1 MHLYLSPHHDDVC
14 FSLGHGAALTGG
26 ALVNV
31 FTRSAWVAIPRDLPA
46 GREARIAAI
55 SALRAGEDA
64 RFAAAAGLERHDLGL
79 AEPPLVGRDPFD
91 VRELKEEVD
100 LLSATL
106 APKVLQLLGAAG
118 GVAMPVLHCPMG
130 IGGHRNHLSTL
141 MAVRRLWPELAG
153 RCELRCYEDL
163 HYASAAAAR
172 ERGLTFFASLFDGW
186 ARTPLVTVLSPQ
198 DAGCKLERIGFYAS
212 QHPRPPE
219 MRQFTPASGLA
230 DGPHEIEWRVGPGR
244 A

>member
-14 FSLGHGAALTGG
+14 FSLGHGASLNGG
-26 ALVNV
+26 VLVNI
-31 FTRSAWVAIPRDLPA
+31 FTRSAWVASPRDLPA
-46 GREARIAAI
+46 ERDARIAAI

-64 RFAAAAGLERHDLGL
+64 RFAASVGLERHDLGL

-91 VRELKEEVD
+91 VRELKQEVD
-100 LLSATL
+100 LLSGSL
-106 APKVLQLLGAAG
+106 APLVLRLLDAG
-118 GVAMPVLHCPMG
+118 GEGARPVLHCPMG

-141 MAVRRLWPELAG
+141 MAVRRLWPQLAG

-172 ERGLTFFASLFDGW
+172 ERGLAFFASLFDGW
-186 ARTPLVTVLSPQ
+186 ARTPLVTVLSPEE
-198 DAGCKLERIGFYAS
+198 AARKLERIGYYAS
-212 QHPRPPE
+212 QHPRPPD

-230 DGPHEIEWRVGPGR
+230 AGPHEIEWQVELDP